1 MLHTPRCGSCAWGH
15 VWLTGCL
22 PTTGSCLTT
31 VVGTWARGVM
41 GRSHAVL
48 APVLRTT
55 WSRGARHLLLVRR
68 CPQAAAIGLAW
79 LLCVCSQAAGVQSPA
94 LTRNNQGCVCC
105 VCLMQCGVP
114 CGGVGCVTTGIAGLQ
129 AAAPACH
136 FGAGE
141 KQGAAAVC
149 HLGAG

>member
-1 MLHTPRCGSCAWGH
+1 MLMLHTPRCGSCAWGH

-31 VVGTWARGVM
+31 VVGIWARGVM

-55 WSRGARHLLLVRR
+55 WSRGAMHLLLVRRR

-79 LLCVCSQAAGVQSPA
+79 LLCVCSQPAGVQSP
-94 LTRNNQGCVCC
+94 RVDKKQSRVCVPRLLDAVWCAMWWGWLC
-105 VCLMQCGVP
+105 HHWHCRVAGSSTSLP
-114 CGGVGCVTTGIAGLQ
+114 LWGG
-129 AAAPACH
+129 
-136 FGAGE
+136 
-141 KQGAAAVC
+141 
-149 HLGAG
+149 